1 MLPFRLALT
10 VAYGI
15 FLGVWAY
22 TDQKSLGGLFA
33 DLHSS
38 IPFELLVLVLAVVV
52 GFAVRRAWVLLALVG
67 PLLALGYLQV
77 TGYVSPEHDG
87 TAPLLSP
94 PGVSFFLWFGTAL
107 LIGVGLG
114 RLQGIASSAKTG
126 RWSEPGSSS
135 TS

>member
-1 MLPFRLALT
+1 MRLRIALT
-10 VAYGI
+10 VAYGV
-15 FLGVWAY
+15 FLGAWAY
-22 TDQKSLGGLFA
+22 TDEKSPGGLFG

-38 IPFELLVLVLAVVV
+38 TTFELLVLVLAVVV
-52 GFAVRRAWVLLALVG
+52 GFAVRRTWALFALLG

-77 TGYVSPEHDG
+77 TGYISPEHDG
-87 TAPLLSP
+87 AAPLLSP
-94 PGVSFFLWFGTAL
+94 PGIAFFVWFGLAL

>member
-10 VAYGI
+10 VAYGA
-15 FLGVWAY
+15 FLGVWVY
-22 TDQKSLGGLFA
+22 TDQKSPGGLFG

-38 IPFELLVLVLAVVV
+38 VPFELLVLVLAVVV
-52 GFAVRRAWVLLALVG
+52 GFAVRRVWVLLALLG
-67 PLLALGYLQV
+67 PLFALGYLQV
-77 TGYVSPEHDG
+77 TGYISSEHDG
-87 TAPLLSP
+87 AAPLLSP
-94 PGVSFFLWFGTAL
+94 PGIAFFLWFGTLL

-114 RLQGIASSAKTG
+114 RLQGIVSSTKTG